1 MQNHVL
7 LKALKKASTKIN
19 VSQGKR
25 EKPLAPAFGPEAWKQ
40 EEFQ

>member
-7 LKALKKASTKIN
+7 LKALKKASAKIN
-19 VSQGKR
+19 VSQGTK
-25 EKPLAPAFGPEAWKQ
+25 EKPFALAFGLEAWKQ